1 MLELMMTIYAILLLI
16 YMIHVIYKVTKLRRE
31 DREMWNIARELKIVE
46 ELNK

>member
-1 MLELMMTIYAILLLI
+1 MTDIKLN
-16 YMIHVIYKVTKLRRE
+16 KPKTKE